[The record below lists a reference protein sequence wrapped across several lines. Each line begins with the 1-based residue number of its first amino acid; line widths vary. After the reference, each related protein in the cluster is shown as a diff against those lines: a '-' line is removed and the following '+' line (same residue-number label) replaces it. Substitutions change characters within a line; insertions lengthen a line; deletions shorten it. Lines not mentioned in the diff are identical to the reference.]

1 MKTLNYFKS
10 FILLMAPVFICKGQE
25 TTTEQQTKPQN
36 GNTEITGDEFE
47 MISRE
52 KENYF
57 LFSGNVEIRATNM
70 VATCDRLEVYT
81 SKTNPSK
88 TDDEKKPK
96 EEKASIGKIEKI
108 LAIGNVRLVQE
119 ERVAT
124 AGKAEILPQTG
135 KVVLTDSPKVTSK
148 DGVLVGYRITLLQG
162 EQKVSVEKGPGQR
175 PALTLPKIP
184 DLGIRVK
191 GKPTL
196 KP

>member
-10 FILLMAPVFICKGQE
+10 FILLLTLLFISKGQGS
-25 TTTEQQTKPQN
+25 TSVQQTKPQN

-47 MISRE
+47 MVSRE

-57 LFSGNVEIRATNM
+57 LFTGNVEIRATNM
-70 VATCDRLEVYT
+70 VATCNRLEVYT
-81 SKTNPSK
+81 SKTDQSK
-88 TDDEKKPK
+88 TDDKQKPT
-96 EEKASIGKIEKI
+96 EEKTSIGKIEKI

-124 AGKAEILPQTG
+124 AGKAEILPQVG
-135 KVVLTDSPKVTSK
+135 KVVLMDSPKVTSK

-162 EQKVSVEKGPGQR
+162 EQKVLVERGPVQR
-175 PALTLPKIP
+175 PTVILPKIP
-184 DLGIRVK
+184 DLGIG
-191 GKPTL
+191 GKQKATI

>member
-10 FILLMAPVFICKGQE
+10 FILLMTPVFICKGQE
-25 TTTEQQTKPQN
+25 PTSVQQTKPQN

-70 VATCDRLEVYT
+70 MATCNRLEVYT
-81 SKTNPSK
+81 SKTDQSK
-88 TDDEKKPK
+88 TDDKQKPK

-175 PALTLPKIP
+175 PTLTLPKIP
-184 DLGIRVK
+184 DLGIGVK
-191 GKPTL
+191 QKPTL

>member
-1 MKTLNYFKS
+1 MKTLNYSKS
-10 FILLMAPVFICKGQE
+10 FILLLTAVFICKGQDP
-25 TTTEQQTKPQN
+25 TSVQKTKPQN

-47 MISRE
+47 MVSRE

-57 LFSGNVEIRATNM
+57 LFTGNVEIRATNM
-70 VATCDRLEVYT
+70 VATCNRLEVYT
-81 SKTNPSK
+81 SKTDQSK
-88 TDDEKKPK
+88 TDDKQKPT

-135 KVVLTDSPKVTSK
+135 KVVLMDSPKVTSK
-148 DGVLVGYRITLLQG
+148 DGVLAGYRITLLQG
-162 EQKVSVEKGPGQR
+162 EQKALIEKGPGQR
-175 PALTLPKIP
+175 PTLILPRIP
-184 DLGIRVK
+184 DLGIGVK
-191 GKPTL
+191 EKPTL